1 MNNKIDMIMVIS
13 DNSKHM
19 IMDQGI
25 YNGKNYFLTSMLDE
39 NGNLTNNLSIV
50 EENVENGITMVETVK
65 DEKLLNALIEY
76 FKKRFEVNA

>member
-1 MNNKIDMIMVIS
+1 MVIS